1 MRTFVKNNLTSVSI
15 IIFITLFSFIQIIE
29 PGFLYDNG
37 SLRQFGLGSKKKTV
51 LPIWLLS
58 IILAIL
64 SYLAV
69 TYYLHIPKMY

>member
-1 MRTFVKNNLTSVSI
+1 MRAFIRKNLTSVSI
-15 IIFITLFSFIQIIE
+15 LIFIIVFTVIQTFE
-29 PGFLYDNG
+29 PAFLYDNG
-37 SLRQFGLGSKKKTV
+37 ALRQFGLGSRKKTV

-69 TYYLHIPKMY
+69 IYFLHRPKMY